1 MCQINVHAGLF
12 GTFCFSKGKRS
23 FCLSLL
29 KLQNVPNKPACMF
42 IWHIRVIEQ
51 RVRVKQNAKIR
62 VFRVYS
68 LRKVTPEK

>member
-1 MCQINVHAGLF
+1 MCKTNVHAGLF

-42 IWHIRVIEQ
+42 IWHIIEY
-51 RVRVKQNAKIR
+51 VFYDPKITYPAFCNDLI
-62 VFRVYS
+62 VMIAY
-68 LRKVTPEK
+68 